1 MQTTGQNKKLL
12 SQINVTPLVD
22 VMLVLLVIFM
32 ITAPMMQTGMDVKL
46 PQVEAGEINA
56 DEEPLVVAI
65 TSARG
70 VFIGSR
76 ALTMKELKTELE
88 AMRPKGRMVL
98 LKADETV
105 PYGVVMAALS
115 AIKKAGIEKVGMIT
129 EPPSTESTTAS
140 TTASTGAGG

>member
-32 ITAPMMQTGMDVKL
+32 ITAPIMQTGVDVKL
-46 PQVEAGEINA
+46 PHVEAGEINA
-56 DEEPLVVAI
+56 DEEPLIVAI
-65 TSARG
+65 TNARS

-76 ALTMKELKTELE
+76 AIAMKELKTSLA
-88 AMRPKGRMVL
+88 AMRPRMVL

-105 PYGVVMAALS
+105 PYGVVMSVLS
-115 AIKKAGIEKVGMIT
+115 EIKKAGIEKVGMMT
-129 EPPSTESTTAS
+129 EPLD
-140 TTASTGAGG
+140 GDGG

>member
-1 MQTTGQNKKLL
+1 MQTTSQNKRLL

-32 ITAPMMQTGMDVKL
+32 ITAPMMQTGADVKL

-56 DEEPLVVAI
+56 DEEPLVVVV
-65 TSARG
+65 TSARA
-70 VFIGSR
+70 VFVGSR
-76 ALTMKELKTELE
+76 AIAMKELKTALK
-88 AMRPKGRMVL
+88 AMRSNGRMVL

-115 AIKKAGIEKVGMIT
+115 EIKKAGIEKVGMMT
-129 EPPSTESTTAS
+129 EPPDEKDR
-140 TTASTGAGG
+140 